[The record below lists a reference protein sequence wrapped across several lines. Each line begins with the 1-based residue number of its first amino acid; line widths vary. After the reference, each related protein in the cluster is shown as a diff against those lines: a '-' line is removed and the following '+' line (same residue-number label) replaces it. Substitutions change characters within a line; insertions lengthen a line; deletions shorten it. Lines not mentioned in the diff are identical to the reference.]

1 MQHLKA
7 SIYGRVQ
14 GVFYRMTAKK
24 KAKNLGI
31 KGWIKNM
38 SDGSVY
44 LEADGDEES
53 LKEFLNWCKQGPFL
67 AKVEKIDK
75 EFKQETKGF
84 KDFEIRF

>member
-14 GVFYRMTAKK
+14 GVFYRMTAQK

-38 SDGSVY
+38 PDGSVY

-53 LKEFLNWCKQGPFL
+53 LKKFLNWCKKGPFL
-67 AKVEKIDK
+67 AKVKNIKK
-75 EFKQETKGF
+75 EFESETKGF
-84 KDFEIRF
+84 KDFKIRF